1 MPSARD
7 NIADDD
13 AKARAMAIYKAKG
26 RSATLQAAGT
36 MKSGASMTR
45 DTLGR
50 NAHSDSESSLSSES
64 EISDSGSELEE
75 SPRGGGGGGGGRGR
89 GGGAR
94 GRRRR
99 DDSLSDTESDEGGG
113 GPRGFTDDTFGT
125 GGAQLVK
132 KKRQR
137 AKVWLVIDKLC
148 PCCGQVAGGK
158 YAVGD
163 KKADPNA
170 KIYEAVDNT
179 LEPVMRLLSLVTMG
193 VPSTESSIPFAH
205 LLPLLL
211 SSCFCF
217 GGTMLFASDWFDE
230 YPLNSATFFV
240 IFALQVCFLAQGSR
254 YFRARA
260 MSTLVQELE
269 GRSWN
274 WTRQL
279 PLLLKY
285 VNRYSGIFLVVL
297 TVIWFLQ
304 FLMYFYFSGLEP
316 VGGLLVF
323 YVSRVLFGFYM
334 NGVLFCMPVLF
345 ALEAQLVAARTQA
358 FTEAIG
364 KFPNL
369 DSAIEEH
376 IEIWRMVDRLSRL
389 WGPLIAA
396 SAACT
401 GICAMTNIHYLL
413 GRHSQY
419 FLQNMVVPG
428 GATFIFL
435 HAGASITARCQ
446 HTAVHLS
453 GYRSS
458 SDIFL
463 APLERIDFLTY
474 LQANDPGFR
483 VLGVKLTPQGVHQAT
498 ALGVLLVVYLYTL
511 QYGHSEE
518 PAVMRNELVAVGL
531 ISNSPPPPP

>member
-1 MPSARD
+1 
-7 NIADDD
+7 
-13 AKARAMAIYKAKG
+13 MAIYNAKG
-26 RSATLQAAGT
+26 RAATIEAANT

-45 DTLGR
+45 DTLR
-50 NAHSDSESSLSSES
+50 RAHSDTDSSLSSES
-64 EISDSGSELEE
+64 EISDSGSEAGR
-75 SPRGGGGGGGGRGR
+75 SPRRDTGSAGRSRAGR
-89 GGGAR
+89 S
-94 GRRRR
+94 GRRQR
-99 DDSLSDTESDEGGG
+99 DDSLSDTDSEDGSGRQ
-113 GPRGFTDDTFGT
+113 PQGFTDDTMGT
-125 GGAQLVK
+125 DGAQLAK
-132 KKRQR
+132 RKRQR
-137 AKVWLVIDKLC
+137 ANVWLLFDKLC
-148 PCCGQVAGGK
+148 PCCGQVSGGK

-193 VPSTESSIPFAH
+193 VPSTESSIPCAH

-211 SSCFCF
+211 SSAFCF
-217 GGTMLFASDWFDE
+217 GGTMLFASDWFEE

-240 IFALQVCFLAQGSR
+240 LLILQVCFLAQGSR

-274 WTRQL
+274 WTQQL

-285 VNRYSGIFLVVL
+285 VNRYSGVFLFIL
-297 TVIWFLQ
+297 TVIWFAQ

-334 NGVLFCMPVLF
+334 NGVMFCMPVLF
-345 ALEAQLVAARTQA
+345 ALEAQLVAARMQA

-376 IEIWRMVDRLSRL
+376 IEIWRLIDRLSRL

-428 GATFIFL
+428 VATLIFL

-458 SDIFL
+458 ADIFL

-474 LQANDPGFR
+474 LHANDPAFR
-483 VLGVKLTPQGVHQAT
+483 VMGVKLTPQGVYQAT
-498 ALGVLLVVYLYTL
+498 VLFLLLLVYLYTL

-518 PAVMRNELVAVGL
+518 PAVMRNELVDAGL
-531 ISNSPPPPP
+531 IANTNTP